1 MPIYRYEILRED
13 GEPGEEFE
21 IMQSLSEPALKK
33 HPETGAK
40 VKRLIS
46 APNVALG
53 GHTDR
58 AQNNLVKDNKRL
70 EQLGFTKYE
79 RSGKG
84 TYERKAGKGGPQVI
98 SAGD

>member
-1 MPIYRYEILRED
+1 MPIYRYEIVRDD

-21 IMQSLSEPALKK
+21 IMQGLDEAALKK
-33 HPETGAK
+33 HPETGEK
-40 VKRLIS
+40 VRRLIS
-46 APNVALG
+46 APNVTLR

-84 TYERKAGKGGPQVI
+84 TYERKAGKEGPKVI